1 MSLPDEPGRSPG
13 RLFIAGA
20 FVIVGI
26 LILVPS
32 GLCSA
37 VMGFGIIASMIAN
50 PGAFFKDVSELWPFA
65 VPLLGAVAI
74 GALLLRAGISI
85 GRPR

>member
-1 MSLPDEPGRSPG
+1 MSLPDEPKRSPG
-13 RLFIAGA
+13 RILVAGA
-20 FVIVGI
+20 LVIVGV

-32 GLCSA
+32 GLCTA
-37 VMGFGIIASMIAN
+37 VMGFGIVASMIAN
-50 PGAFFKDVSELWPFA
+50 PGAIFKDVSDLWPFA

-85 GRPR
+85 GRTR

>member
-1 MSLPDEPGRSPG
+1 VSLPDEPRRSPG
-13 RLFIAGA
+13 RLLVAGA
-20 FVIVGI
+20 LIVVGM

-32 GLCSA
+32 GLCTA

-50 PGAFFKDVSELWPFA
+50 PGAFIKDVADLWQFA
-65 VPLLGAVAI
+65 IMLLGAVAI